1 MIDSKS
7 PMPWIGVYAAVASGI
22 WTLLLFADKMHSV
35 RHRKLWFPCRY
46 AALNATF
53 LALMGIAVKLPMD
66 LTTPMPG
73 TYDQAAKRCS
83 IAFLCASTAHVIPS
97 LGSMSAREII
107 VNLTAVGILKVSHTV
122 DVIIQVLSG
131 VIEDYFQ
138 VVVVV
143 IDVYML
149 FMLISSA
156 LTVSTRK
163 MHLEH
168 KYNALHARISAE
180 ELQRDEIMVFDKLKY
195 HVKKYWVMAETGDP
209 RLVMARSDDFWVLS
223 LIYAFIF
230 SIDGLEL
237 TTNNKPEIA
246 SDYKWSVYLVYYAQY
261 AGIGL
266 CTFMSIGRMELAIL
280 YILGNIKKY
289 TISSI
294 SLEIKSY
301 RINRLVEWKKRLPP
315 SQVRNQKLRN
325 IIYETRNLLLN
336 ICIITQIV
344 IVIMNK
350 LLWACLLYLIYLKG
364 VKIQCS
370 YWELIGNLLSST
382 LFVSV
387 LLQPVTV
394 RWLNMIKN
402 FFSGESKAS
411 VNPIESEHR
420 LGYEKDLENYFVL
433 LESEAVQEVH
443 LMFINASINSF
454 ITTGAK
460 RQPRCLM
467 KLMEKSTSFE
477 GVLKFESDQVSL
489 IICEEPLNC
498 WSLSVATLTS
508 IMIALPN
515 VQNEEKNL
523 LLRSVMEG
531 FKYVRPIEKSLDVHK
546 KIVNSTSAADF
557 AWGLVEMR
565 HKWLDMDLQEVA
577 TVSKSSK
584 ETLQN
589 LANRSE
595 EILKKFT
602 SRMNGNA
609 VESSVNLPE
618 NIIIANSM
626 YKISNS
632 LLLVYEESYH
642 SASDTQ
648 VFERLSVI
656 IADIFAACLT
666 NLPCLILKKCSNSAI
681 EEREKS
687 IEEASYTLGETQGIL
702 EALQKREIPNLS
714 LNQSI
719 SIDEW
724 RTFLKHTNHG
734 ILGPTPSNENIVIA
748 SSGEVHLDIQELR
761 ASATEEA
768 LGTDEGDAESH
779 VSGEVEELEDEE
791 ENNQA

>member
-1 MIDSKS
+1 MIDSKA
-7 PMPWIGVYAAVASGI
+7 PIPWIGVYAAVASGI
-22 WTLLLFADKMHSV
+22 WTLLLFADKIHSL

-53 LALMGIAVKLPMD
+53 VALIGIAVKLPMD

-73 TYDQAAKRCS
+73 TYDQAAKRVGF
-83 IAFLCASTAHVIPS
+83 AFSCASTAHAMPS
-97 LGSMSAREII
+97 LGSMNNREII
-107 VNLTAVGILKVSHTV
+107 VNLTAISMLKLSLAV
-122 DVIIQVLSG
+122 DVIIQVLTG
-131 VIEDYFQ
+131 VIEDDFH
-138 VVVVV
+138 VMVVV
-143 IDVYML
+143 IDVYVL

-156 LTVSTRK
+156 LTISTRK

-168 KYNALHARISAE
+168 KYNELHARTSAE
-180 ELQRDEIMVFDKLKY
+180 ELQRDEIMVFDKLKS
-195 HVKKYWVMAETGDP
+195 HVKKYRVMAETGGP
-209 RLVMARSDDFWVLS
+209 RLVMARSGDFWVIS
-223 LIYAFIF
+223 LIVIF
-230 SIDGLEL
+230 FSVDGLEVI
-237 TTNNKPEIA
+237 TNNKPEIA
-246 SDYKWSVYLVYYAQY
+246 SDYKWSVYLVCYAQST
-261 AGIGL
+261 GIVL
-266 CTFMSIGRMELAIL
+266 CIFMSLGRMLLATF
-280 YILGNIKKY
+280 YIARNIKTR

-294 SLEIKSY
+294 SLEIKNY
-301 RINRLVEWKKRLPP
+301 RINRLVEWKKRLP
-315 SQVRNQKLRN
+315 SSHVRYQKLR

-336 ICIITQIV
+336 ICIGTQIA
-344 IVIMNK
+344 IVIINK
-350 LLWACLLYLIYLKG
+350 LLCACLLFLIYLNP
-364 VKIQCS
+364 VKIPLS
-370 YWELIGNLLSST
+370 YWELIGNLLSKT
-382 LFVSV
+382 LF
-387 LLQPVTV
+387 LFMMLQPLII
-394 RWLNMIKN
+394 RCLNVMKN
-402 FFSGESKAS
+402 FFFGESKAS

-433 LESEAVQEVH
+433 LESEAIEEVH

-454 ITTGAK
+454 IMTGSK

-477 GVLKFESDQVSL
+477 GVQKFESDQVSL

-515 VQNEEKNL
+515 VQDEEKNQ
-523 LLRSVMEG
+523 LLRSVVQG
-531 FKYVRPIEKSLDVHK
+531 FKYVCPMEKSLDVHK
-546 KIVNSTSAADF
+546 KIVNSKSAADF

-565 HKWLDMDLQEVA
+565 HKWLDMDLQEIA

-589 LANRSE
+589 LANR
-595 EILKKFT
+595 I
-602 SRMNGNA
+602 
-609 VESSVNLPE
+609 
-618 NIIIANSM
+618 
-626 YKISNS
+626 

-666 NLPCLILKKCSNSAI
+666 NIPRLILKKCSNSAI

-687 IEEASYTLGETQGIL
+687 IEEASYILGETQGIL

-714 LNQSI
+714 PDQSI
-719 SIDEW
+719 YIDEW
-724 RTFLKHTNHG
+724 RTFLKNTNH
-734 ILGPTPSNENIVIA
+734 
-748 SSGEVHLDIQELR
+748 
-761 ASATEEA
+761 EA

-779 VSGEVEELEDEE
+779 VSGEVEELDDEE

>member
-1 MIDSKS
+1 
-7 PMPWIGVYAAVASGI
+7 
-22 WTLLLFADKMHSV
+22 
-35 RHRKLWFPCRY
+35 
-46 AALNATF
+46 
-53 LALMGIAVKLPMD
+53 
-66 LTTPMPG
+66 
-73 TYDQAAKRCS
+73 
-83 IAFLCASTAHVIPS
+83 
-97 LGSMSAREII
+97 
-107 VNLTAVGILKVSHTV
+107 
-122 DVIIQVLSG
+122 
-131 VIEDYFQ
+131 
-138 VVVVV
+138 
-143 IDVYML
+143 
-149 FMLISSA
+149 
-156 LTVSTRK
+156 
-163 MHLEH
+163 
-168 KYNALHARISAE
+168 
-180 ELQRDEIMVFDKLKY
+180 MVFDKLKS

-209 RLVMARSDDFWVLS
+209 RLVMARSGDFWVIS
-223 LIYAFIF
+223 LIVIIF
-230 SIDGLEL
+230 SVDGLEVI
-237 TTNNKPEIA
+237 TNNKPEIA
-246 SDYKWSVYLVYYAQY
+246 SDYKCSVYLVYYAQST
-261 AGIGL
+261 GIVL
-266 CTFMSIGRMELAIL
+266 CTFMSFGRILLATF
-280 YILGNIKKY
+280 YMARNIKTC

-294 SLEIKSY
+294 SLDIKSY
-301 RINRLVEWKKRLPP
+301 RINRLVEWKKRLP
-315 SQVRNQKLRN
+315 SSHVRYQKLRK

-336 ICIITQIV
+336 ICIGAQIAIV
-344 IVIMNK
+344 IINK
-350 LLWACLLYLIYLKG
+350 LLCACVLFLIILKP
-364 VKIQCS
+364 VKIPRG
-370 YWELIGNLLSST
+370 YWELIGDLLSMT
-382 LFVSV
+382 LFVSM
-387 LLQPVTV
+387 LFQPLII
-394 RWLNMIKN
+394 RCLNVMKN
-402 FFSGESKAS
+402 FYSGESEAS

-433 LESEAVQEVH
+433 LESEAVEAVR

-454 ITTGAK
+454 IMTGSK

-515 VQNEEKNL
+515 VQDEKKNQ
-523 LLRSVMEG
+523 LLRSVIQG
-531 FKYVRPIEKSLDVHK
+531 FKYVRPMEKSLDVHK
-546 KIVNSTSAADF
+546 KIVNSKSAADF

-565 HKWLDMDLQEVA
+565 HKWLDMDLQEIA

-595 EILKKFT
+595 EILRNFT
-602 SRMNGNA
+602 SRINGNTM
-609 VESSVNLPE
+609 ESSVNLPE

-666 NLPCLILKKCSNSAI
+666 NIPRLILKKCSNSAI

-687 IEEASYTLGETQGIL
+687 IEEASYMLGETQGIL

-714 LNQSI
+714 PDQSI
-719 SIDEW
+719 YIDEW
-724 RTFLKHTNHG
+724 RTFLKNTNHG
-734 ILGPTPSNENIVIA
+734 NSGPTPSSENIVTT

-761 ASATEEA
+761 ASATKEA

-779 VSGEVEELEDEE
+779 VSGEVEELDDEE